1 MSSDTPR
8 PDPVR
13 PDPVRPADDAA
24 RTLAREI
31 ALKARFGALG
41 VIDPATGG
49 PMVTRVATLWQADAE
64 GPAAL
69 ILVSDLSL
77 HTVALG
83 RDPACSLLLGE
94 PGAKGDPLTHPRLTL
109 MARAG
114 PADKA
119 ALRAAWLAAHPK
131 AALYYDFADFRLL
144 RLVPHLAHLNGGF
157 GRAWRLSSADLA
169 RPA

>member
-1 MSSDTPR
+1 MASDTP
-8 PDPVR
+8 R

-24 RTLAREI
+24 RALARKI
-31 ALKARFGALG
+31 ALAGRFGALG

-49 PMVTRVATLWQADAE
+49 PMVTRVAALWDDGAE

-77 HTVALG
+77 HTAALG
-83 RDPACSLLLGE
+83 RNPACSLLLGE

-109 MARAG
+109 MTRAR

-157 GRAWRLSSADLA
+157 GRAWRLAPADLVG
-169 RPA
+169 PA

>member
-1 MSSDTPR
+1 MASDTP
-8 PDPVR
+8 R

-24 RTLAREI
+24 RSLAREI
-31 ALKARFGALG
+31 AQGARFGALG

-49 PMVTRVATLWQADAE
+49 PMVTRVATLWDEGAA

-77 HTVALG
+77 HTAALG
-83 RDPACSLLLGE
+83 QNPACSLLLGE
-94 PGAKGDPLTHPRLTL
+94 PGPKGDPLTHPRLTL
-109 MARAG
+109 MAQAR

-131 AALYYDFADFRLL
+131 ATLYYDFADFRLL
-144 RLVPHLAHLNGGF
+144 RLEPHLAHLNGGF
-157 GRAWRLSSADLA
+157 GRAWRLFAADLA
-169 RPA
+169 GPA